1 MTGSE
6 MNNINTMRK
15 QLTIIDRIKQGIW
28 ISISTAVLKLL
39 VLWQIGLSVN
49 IPYNNPN
56 NNIRMMVNSGCD
68 L

>member
-1 MTGSE
+1 

-15 QLTIIDRIKQGIW
+15 QLTIIDQIQQGIW

-39 VLWQIGLSVN
+39 ALWQIGLSVT
-49 IPYNNPN
+49 IPYNNQN